1 MMTPYSLGATMYVP
15 ATNKDLA
22 KVISGEKFPGIDS
35 LVICTEDS
43 ISSSEVPKAISNIS
57 DALKEIG
64 EKGKSTR
71 PYVFIRPRN
80 ISVAELI
87 TTSINLKNIDGFVIP
102 KFNLSNAADWNEVM
116 DKTNNLVFMPTLE
129 DKDVFDQDK
138 MKMMAE
144 LISGKM
150 RSKVIMVRIGGNDL
164 FSCLGLRRVKGLT
177 IYDTPLGV
185 TLKNLS
191 LLFLPKGIMLSSPV
205 VEHIDDT
212 ETLKKE
218 LKLDVAH
225 GFVSKTAIHPSQIEL
240 INREFRIDEKT
251 LDEANEIISSNQ
263 AVFKLNDSMA
273 EPATHTNWA
282 LNIKEKAAS
291 IGVREE
297 SVSKP
302 NVVAIVNS

>member
-1 MMTPYSLGATMYVP
+1 MTPYSLGATMYVP

-57 DALKEIG
+57 DALKEINK
-64 EKGKSTR
+64 KGKRAR

-102 KFNLSNAADWNEVM
+102 KFNLSNAVAWNEVM
-116 DKTNNLVFMPTLE
+116 DKNDLFFMPTLE
-129 DKDVFDQDK
+129 DKDVFDHDK

-144 LISGKM
+144 LISGEM
-150 RSKVIMVRIGGNDL
+150 RKKIIMVRIGGNDL

-177 IYDTPLGV
+177 IYDTPLGA

-212 ETLKKE
+212 ETLIKE
-218 LKLDVAH
+218 LKIDVAH

-240 INREFRIDEKT
+240 INREFRVDEKT
-251 LDEANEIISSNQ
+251 LKEANEIISSNQ
-263 AVFKLNDSMA
+263 AVFKLNGSMA